1 MMKVGVLT
9 GGGDCPGLNAVI
21 RAVVRAV
28 DNAGGTTIGLLEG
41 WRGAIEGNYVQ
52 LTVNSTDGIID
63 RGGTILGSSRT
74 NPYKD
79 PAVAD
84 RLVEKFRELGLDALI
99 AIGGDDTLGVASRL
113 YSERGLPTIG
123 CPKTIDND
131 LSSTD
136 QTFGFDTSINIVME
150 AVDRLRTTAESHR
163 RVVVVETM
171 GRHAGWI
178 ACYAG
183 VATAADY
190 ILVPE
195 IDVDLDGMC
204 NVLKKR
210 RAAGKLYGIVV
221 VSEGAKLSR
230 EEGFVTQNA
239 EVDDFGHVKLGGIG
253 ELVARVIEKRTGFE
267 TRCVIL
273 GHLQRGG
280 PPSAYDRVLGTR
292 LGIHA
297 ARLAIHHDFGK
308 MVALRGTN
316 IVAVPL
322 ADAVGTMRKL
332 DFGVLREAEEFFT

>member
-1 MMKVGVLT
+1 MKFGILT

-21 RAVVRAV
+21 RAIVRTNT
-28 DNAGGTTIGLLEG
+28 NAGGQTIGLLEG
-41 WRGAIEGNYVQ
+41 WRGAIEGNHME
-52 LTVNSTDGIID
+52 LTPDNTDHIID

-79 PAVAD
+79 ESKVDELVATFKK
-84 RLVEKFRELGLDALI
+84 LELDALV

-113 YSERGLPTIG
+113 FAERDLPVIG

-163 RVVVVETM
+163 RVVVIETM

-178 ACYAG
+178 ACYSG
-183 VATAADY
+183 MATAADY

-195 IDVDLDGMC
+195 IPVDIDRMC
-204 NVLKKR
+204 KVLKER
-210 RAAGKLYGIVV
+210 RERGKLYGIVV
-221 VSEGAKLSR
+221 ASEGAKLSQDG
-230 EEGFVTQNA
+230 GFVTQDG
-239 EVDDFGHVKLGGIG
+239 EIDEFGHEKLGGVG
-253 ELVARVIEKRTGFE
+253 DVLAAKIEEKTGFE
-267 TRCVIL
+267 TRCVTL

-292 LGIHA
+292 MGIHA
-297 ARLAIHHDFGK
+297 ARLALKKDFGK
-308 MVALRGTN
+308 MVALKGTE
-316 IVAVPL
+316 ITGVHL
-322 ADAVGTMRKL
+322 SDAVNTMRTL
-332 DFGVLREAEEFFT
+332 SPEFIQEIEEFLQ

>member
-1 MMKVGVLT
+1 MKVGVLT

-28 DNAGGTTIGLLEG
+28 SNAGGETIGLLEG
-41 WRGAIEGNYVQ
+41 WRGVINEDFVP
-52 LTVNSTDGIID
+52 LTVEETDSIID

-79 PAVAD
+79 ERGVPRV
-84 RLVEKFRELGLDALI
+84 VETVRNLGLGALI

-113 YSERGLPTIG
+113 YAEQNLPMIG

-150 AVDRLRTTAESHR
+150 AVDRIRTTAESHR

-195 IDVDLDGMC
+195 LEVDLDRIC
-204 NVLKKR
+204 DVLKKR
-210 RAAGKLYGIVV
+210 RERGKRYGIIV
-221 VSEGAKLSR
+221 VSEGAKLTAS
-230 EEGFVTQNA
+230 EGFVTKDA
-239 EVDDFGHVKLGGIG
+239 ELDEFGHVKLGGVG
-253 ELVARVIEKRTGFE
+253 EVVASIIQKRTGFE
-267 TRCVIL
+267 TRCVTL

-297 ARLAIHHDFGK
+297 ARLAINRDFGK

-316 IVAVPL
+316 IVTVLL
-322 ADAVGTMRKL
+322 ADAVGAMRTL
-332 DFGVLREAEEFFT
+332 DLSVLNEAEEFFT